1 MVILSK
7 IPLIKANE
15 NNYNTNIRPLTDIN
29 YIVIH
34 YTANINDTA
43 YNNARYFSKTVTY
56 SSAHYFVSNSSIY
69 QSVPIQHAAYS
80 VGLGS
85 MSAPYIPNPTHYK
98 KCTNSNSISIELCG
112 GPKGREATQKT
123 KKTAAELTRAI
134 MEELHIPNQNIIR
147 HYDVTGKKCPAWAV
161 KDPMKW
167 LEFQLMIFGGGND
180 EMEYNEK
187 NYQVF
192 KQFFKRYIEEL
203 AAEPATWENSAMV
216 WAKNE
221 GIINDGKPKSY
232 VTRGELATVL
242 QRFEK

>member
-1 MVILSK
+1 MIAISK
-7 IPLIKANE
+7 IPLIKANA
-15 NNYNTNIRPLTDIN
+15 NNYNTKVRPLTSIE

-43 YNNARYFSKTVTY
+43 FSNVRYFSSSITK
-56 SSAHYFVSNSSIY
+56 SSAHYFVSDTDIY

-85 MSAPYIPNPTHYK
+85 MNKPYTPNPPYYK

-112 GPKGREATQKT
+112 GPKGREATQQT
-123 KKTAAELTRAI
+123 KKTAAELARAL
-134 MEELHIPNQNIIR
+134 MKELNIPQQNIIR
-147 HYDVTGKKCPAWAV
+147 HYDVTGKMCPAWAV
-161 KDPMKW
+161 KDPIKW
-167 LEFQLMIFGGGND
+167 LELQLMIFGGDND

-192 KQFFKRYIEEL
+192 KQFFSRYIEEL
-203 AAEPATWENSAMV
+203 AAEPATWENTAMV

-221 GIINDGKPKSY
+221 GIINDGKPKTY

-242 QRFEK
+242 QRIKK